1 MLPRFFAKP
10 FLKGIY
16 ELATIGQIKDGK
28 HMYTA
33 LEAYFSL
40 YLAFY
45 KLDMTRFIDD
55 KQEVV
60 KRLKE
65 AVMNAISNVS
75 NYVKKKKRSR
85 HA

>member
-1 MLPRFFAKP
+1 
-10 FLKGIY
+10 
-16 ELATIGQIKDGK
+16 
-28 HMYTA
+28 MYTA

-75 NYVKKKKRSR
+75 NYVKKKKTITSCIITNMY
-85 HA
+85 

>member
-1 MLPRFFAKP
+1 
-10 FLKGIY
+10 
-16 ELATIGQIKDGK
+16 
-28 HMYTA
+28 MYTA

-75 NYVKKKKRSR
+75 NYVKKTTNDHVMHNHEYVLDGMRSIKFT
-85 HA
+85 AIQNAFDKSLKN